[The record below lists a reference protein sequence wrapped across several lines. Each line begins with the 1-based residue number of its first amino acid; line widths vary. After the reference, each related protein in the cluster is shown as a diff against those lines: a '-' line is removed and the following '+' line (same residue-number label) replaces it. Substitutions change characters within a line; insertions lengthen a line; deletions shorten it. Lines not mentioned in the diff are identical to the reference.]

1 MAVVIFL
8 LHPPPRAFPQ
18 ALPIIIVLAL
28 SRAFAPGDIKYLL
41 TVSLALPFKP
51 FLIFLVLSF
60 LFSAI
65 EIIVLFLF
73 CITTRRDIP
82 KKLRMAVPMGVSLF
96 CYLGGM
102 Y

>member
-1 MAVVIFL
+1 MAAVILL
-8 LHPPPRAFPQ
+8 LHPPPRAFLP
-18 ALPIIIVLAL
+18 ALPIIIILAL
-28 SRAFAPGDIKYLL
+28 SRALAPGDIKYLL
-41 TVSLALPFKP
+41 TVSLALPFKSFP
-51 FLIFLVLSF
+51 VFLVLSF

-73 CITTRRDIP
+73 CILTRRDFP
-82 KKLRMAVPMGVSLF
+82 RKLRMAVPMGVSIF